1 MPVDEADRLLVQRIR
16 DGEATAWQECIERY
30 EGRLLAFVESR
41 LRNRATSEDVVQET
55 FMGFLVSLPNYDDRT
70 PLESYLFSIAAHKL
84 IDVLRREGRR
94 PAISLFLPDSQGK
107 AIEPAGNARRA
118 SSMLRSRE
126 GKTAE
131 RNVIAECLGELIE
144 RWIDRREFERLMCIE
159 LLFAL
164 GMANKDAATRLGIT
178 EQAVAN
184 HKHYVVN
191 KLREAGERARLRDFD
206 PAEFGIAAD

>member
-1 MPVDEADRLLVQRIR
+1 MPADEADRLLVARIR
-16 DGEATAWQECIERY
+16 QGESEAWQDCIERY

-55 FMGFLVSLPNYDDRT
+55 FMGFLVSLPNYDENT

-94 PAISLFLPDSQGK
+94 PAISLFLPDSKGK
-107 AIEPAGNARRA
+107 AIDPVGTARRA
-118 SSMLRSRE
+118 SSLMRSGE
-126 GKTAE
+126 GRTAE
-131 RNVIAECLGELIE
+131 RQVIADCLRELIA
-144 RWIDRREFERLMCIE
+144 RWNDRREFERLMCIE
-159 LLFAL
+159 MLFSL
-164 GMANKDAATRLGIT
+164 GMPNKDAARRLDIT

-184 HKHYVVN
+184 HKHFVVN

-206 PAEFGIAAD
+206 PAEFGIVID